1 MSTSSEWREQREARK
16 AEAAE
21 VMKANAEEAKA
32 KLKAYREAA
41 RTGVPLVEEP
51 VVEDEEQ
58 GTEVVT
64 QDGHTETEDQGT
76 GTPPDSQES
85 EDE

>member
-1 MSTSSEWREQREARK
+1 MSTSTEWREQRKARK

-64 QDGHTETEDQGT
+64 QDGHTEDQGT
-76 GTPPDSQES
+76 GTPPDGQES